1 MQVNRL
7 VVEESE
13 SANKRLQKTPV
24 KSVKRIFFPLRT
36 VVGYISMIKLSIQ
49 NKTKN
54 KFGIVKK
61 RSRQGKQ
68 LGCRGER

>member
-36 VVGYISMIKLSIQ
+36 VRYISMIKLSIQ

-61 RSRQGKQ
+61 RSREGEQ

>member
-1 MQVNRL
+1 MKVNSL

-36 VVGYISMIKLSIQ
+36 VRYISMIKLSIQ

>member
-1 MQVNRL
+1 MINSL

-36 VVGYISMIKLSIQ
+36 VRYISMIKLSIQ

>member
-36 VVGYISMIKLSIQ
+36 VGYVSMIKLSIQ